1 MSGEEGENNPA
12 LSAAQTDEGTS
23 VEKPKEPE
31 NQSSQEDHKADN
43 AAVAPLDNQSEV
55 TDKKPAAERC
65 ILTRLCLFTKRTFQ
79 HGKEYHTNF
88 EK

>member
-43 AAVAPLDNQSEV
+43 AAVVPPDNQSEV
-55 TDKKPAAERC
+55 TDKKPATERC
-65 ILTRLCLFTKRTFQ
+65 IFDKIVCVCLV
-79 HGKEYHTNF
+79 NI
-88 EK
+88 

>member
-12 LSAAQTDEGTS
+12 LSAAQTDEGTP
-23 VEKPKEPE
+23 VEPE

-43 AAVAPLDNQSEV
+43 AAVVPPDNQSEV
-55 TDKKPAAERC
+55 IDKKPAAERC

-79 HGKEYHTNF
+79 DGKEYHTNF